1 MKTDNTKIRQREK
14 DIDEIKA
21 LNSKL
26 GHLEDDREKLKT
38 EKNR

>member
-1 MKTDNTKIRQREK
+1 MKKLKDREIK

-26 GHLEDDREKLKT
+26 GHLEEDREKLKT